1 MKQKQPTIRDAL
13 YEAPGP
19 KARKRIAVAT
29 VLSILALA
37 ALVIAVIRRFA
48 ENGQLDARYWSIFT
62 RYTIW
67 RFLGYGS
74 RQGTMTA
81 ALTAASSPSS
91 SAFCS

>member
-48 ENGQLDARYWSIFT
+48 
-62 RYTIW
+62 
-67 RFLGYGS
+67 
-74 RQGTMTA
+74 
-81 ALTAASSPSS
+81 
-91 SAFCS
+91 

>member
-19 KARKRIAVAT
+19 KARNRIAVAA

-62 RYTIW
+62 RYTTW
-67 RFLGYGS
+67 RFLGYGLV
-74 RQGTMTA
+74 GTMTA
-81 ALTAASSPSS
+81 ALTAGIIT
-91 SAFCS
+91 FFVGL